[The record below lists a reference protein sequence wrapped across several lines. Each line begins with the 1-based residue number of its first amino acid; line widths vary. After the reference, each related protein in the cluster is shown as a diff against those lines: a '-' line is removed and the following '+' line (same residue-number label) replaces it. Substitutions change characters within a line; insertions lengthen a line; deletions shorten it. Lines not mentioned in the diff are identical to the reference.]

1 MKRFRFSVF
10 ESNSSMTHSLQI
22 MSEEKYNAW
31 KNGEIYF
38 FDGTGDLPYL
48 GDEHPKD
55 EEFYTR
61 NEVVNFLKLAKEK
74 DGDLDIDPDDGE
86 KWFFDYGFRSLSEYK
101 EDEYYYVTE
110 YDFESPSGDKMV
122 AIAKYGS
129 DC

>member
-48 GDEHPKD
+48 GYGHPKD
-55 EEFYTR
+55 EEFYTK
-61 NEVVNFLKLAKEK
+61 NEVVNFLKLANEK
-74 DGDLDIDPDDGE
+74 DEVLEINFDDE
-86 KWFFDYGFRSLSEYK
+86 SEWREYGFLKLFDYK